1 MARHPNRP
9 TFLDIALNI
18 TDKFV
23 ELHGDRAG
31 IIFRAVDLHMVEAQA
46 QQHITDSTH
55 RCMHQQCT
63 LPVVGLDDPAMV
75 AGIGSIDG
83 VSYMMIGQ
91 QKGRN
96 TKVLF
101 VTDMPVWRWLH
112 SVVAVEPACI
122 MPGCWH
128 MLDHSR

>member
-1 MARHPNRP
+1 MH
-9 TFLDIALNI
+9 
-18 TDKFV
+18 
-23 ELHGDRAG
+23 
-31 IIFRAVDLHMVEAQA
+31 
-46 QQHITDSTH
+46 QQ
-55 RCMHQQCT
+55 CMHQQCA
-63 LPVVGLDDPAMV
+63 LPVAGLDDPAMV

-112 SVVAVEPACI
+112 SMVRVEPACI
-122 MPGCWH
+122 MPGCAGTCWTTPADMH
-128 MLDHSR
+128 R